1 MGQFKFKARKL
12 KFGMKQD
19 LTVPYHHSIFINS
32 ITLHMAF
39 KQQKIFHCPI
49 LGHFSFP
56 IRDSFLLFLLDK
68 KPSEGRRALI
78 FSQCCRTNLVT
89 PYL

>member
-19 LTVPYHHSIFINS
+19 LTVPYYHSIFINS
-32 ITLHMAF
+32 ITFHKAF
-39 KQQKIFHCPI
+39 KQQNIFHCPL
-49 LGHFSFP
+49 LGHFLSP

-68 KPSEGRRALI
+68 KPSEGRRGLI
-78 FSQCCRTNLVT
+78 FSLCCRTSLVT
-89 PYL
+89 PYM